1 MQDLKKAIKGDRV
14 IWAVTIILS
23 LFSILAVYS
32 SISTLAVQAGGNT
45 FKFLFKHT
53 LMIAAGLSVMFLVH
67 KINIK
72 YFSKLSIFMI
82 WIAGLLLLF
91 TLLFGADINNAKRW
105 IELPLVNMTFQT
117 SDFAKIALILY
128 VARMLTVKRT
138 VLHSFKEGVL
148 PVLMPIVVICGLILP
163 ADFSTAAMLAA
174 ICLLMMFIGGV
185 PGKYIFSIIGLG
197 LVSIALIYMIGKTA
211 PDVFDRF
218 GTWVNRIESF
228 MDKESDGN
236 YQIEYAQVAIHEGG
250 VFPNGPGSGSSRNF
264 LPHPYSDMIFAFV
277 IEEYGSV
284 FGGLGLV
291 LLYLILLFRSI
302 KTATRCPKHFGGLM
316 VLGLSLMLVIQAMIN
331 MAVAVN
337 LFPTTG
343 QPLPLVSMGGTSI
356 IFTCLAIGM
365 VLSASRMVYNPEEF
379 EETKSNKN
387 QKNPVKKTTDKTE
400 EEEYAVA

>member
-1 MQDLKKAIKGDRV
+1 
-14 IWAVTIILS
+14 
-23 LFSILAVYS
+23 
-32 SISTLAVQAGGNT
+32 
-45 FKFLFKHT
+45 
-53 LMIAAGLSVMFLVH
+53 
-67 KINIK
+67 
-72 YFSKLSIFMI
+72 
-82 WIAGLLLLF
+82 
-91 TLLFGADINNAKRW
+91 
-105 IELPLVNMTFQT
+105 
-117 SDFAKIALILY
+117 
-128 VARMLTVKRT
+128 
-138 VLHSFKEGVL
+138 
-148 PVLMPIVVICGLILP
+148 
-163 ADFSTAAMLAA
+163 
-174 ICLLMMFIGGV
+174 
-185 PGKYIFSIIGLG
+185 
-197 LVSIALIYMIGKTA
+197 
-211 PDVFDRF
+211 
-218 GTWVNRIESF
+218 
-228 MDKESDGN
+228 
-236 YQIEYAQVAIHEGG
+236 
-250 VFPNGPGSGSSRNF
+250 
-264 LPHPYSDMIFAFV
+264 MIFAFV